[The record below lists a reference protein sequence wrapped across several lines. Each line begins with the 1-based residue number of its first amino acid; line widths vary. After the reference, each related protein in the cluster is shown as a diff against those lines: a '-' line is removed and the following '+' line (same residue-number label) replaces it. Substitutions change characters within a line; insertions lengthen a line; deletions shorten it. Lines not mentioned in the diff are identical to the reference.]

1 MKSASLGSP
10 VRREKKKV
18 KAQTV
23 VFASSGKS
31 RGSRYQQ
38 SKSSPISK
46 ANSAL
51 PSTFKKRTR
60 LESLNST
67 MRPRKE
73 KATGSISHCDL
84 ITTPES
90 RQPDMMSP
98 ASALEICRPALIY
111 DSLPFPIRMLVY
123 LRRKAERLGGN
134 PIKGPVRFLSRNYH
148 CRIQDFFK
156 STFFDTV
163 TAFQQRKN
171 WSRAHEI
178 FPVPG
183 TRGWYLTSWIL
194 VRLLSR

>member
-23 VFASSGKS
+23 VLASSGKS

-46 ANSAL
+46 ANSPL

-98 ASALEICRPALIY
+98 DSALEICRPVLIY

-134 PIKGPVRFLSRNYH
+134 PITSVQHLLGAQFVAGCNKLLNF
-148 CRIQDFFK
+148 RIFG
-156 STFFDTV
+156 
-163 TAFQQRKN
+163 N
-171 WSRAHEI
+171 
-178 FPVPG
+178 
-183 TRGWYLTSWIL
+183 
-194 VRLLSR
+194 